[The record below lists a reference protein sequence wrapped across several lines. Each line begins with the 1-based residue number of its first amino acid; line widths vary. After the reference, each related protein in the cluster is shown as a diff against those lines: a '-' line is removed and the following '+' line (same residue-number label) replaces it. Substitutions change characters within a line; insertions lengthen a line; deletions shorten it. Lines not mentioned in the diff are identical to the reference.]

1 MMAGR
6 VSYDGYGE
14 YKQQH
19 WIALSLPTLPLF
31 TAAGPFTMQ
40 MWGQCKA
47 IWQLAGW
54 GVMMLGGATATT
66 AAGEQW
72 TTARH
77 AMGVLVGHT
86 YWVKKILEHDYFM

>member
-1 MMAGR
+1 M
-6 VSYDGYGE
+6 
-14 YKQQH
+14 
-19 WIALSLPTLPLF
+19 LPLF

-66 AAGEQW
+66 VAGEQW

-77 AMGVLVGHT
+77 AVQW
-86 YWVKKILEHDYFM
+86 WVVWWGRSSCVWV